1 MRVNEGTMVVAMR
14 AFIPA
19 GALKNLATSPQVIA
33 ERAMPPAFAFMTVGW
48 EKMSLIEW
56 VW

>member
-1 MRVNEGTMVVAMR
+1 MRVKEGAMVVAMR

-48 EKMSLIEW
+48 DKMSLREW